1 VLSAGNTSDGIR
13 DKYHKR
19 PEEAGDFCKRAAERL
34 DGERRGVCVG
44 NVVGTAKKG
53 ERSEG
58 LVKQRN
64 GGGTYI
70 TENARRKRINF
81 PPPFHGERT

>member
-1 VLSAGNTSDGIR
+1 VLAAGHTSDGIR

-19 PEEAGDFCKRAAERL
+19 PEEAGDFRKGAAECL
-34 DGERRGVCVG
+34 DGERRGVSVG
-44 NVVGTAKKG
+44 NVVGTARKG

-64 GGGTYI
+64 GGTYI

-81 PPPFHGERT
+81 PPPFHGERI